1 MWRIIAITP
10 EYPSNEAE
18 RIPGLLDGNV
28 DIVHLRKP
36 GASETFLRSILDSI
50 PGKYYEKIA
59 IHDHFHLA
67 REYGLGGIHLN
78 SRNPEPLA
86 DFKGRVSASCHSF
99 AELRHKMSQCDYVF
113 LSPIFNS
120 LSKQNHQSA
129 FTTKMLANAKA
140 TGLLCSKVIALG
152 GIKKEHFTFLQ
163 QYGFGGAAMI
173 GSIWE
178 PLQRFQFITHKTDRY
193 GYAESASLALDAGFR
208 WIQLRMKDEPLDFI
222 KSEAL
227 KVQDL
232 CKNYGATFI
241 IDDHVELS
249 HEINADGVHLGK
261 LDMPIREARNILG
274 NRIIGGTANTMDD
287 IHRLVADG
295 ADYLGV
301 GPFRHTTTKKNLS
314 PILGIEGYKQLLQQ
328 CYRENIHIPIY
339 AIGGITS
346 EDLPLLKGIDIYGA
360 AVSSGIL
367 QASDPVAA
375 GMKFLS
381 SWK

>member
-18 RIPGLLDGNV
+18 RIPGLLNGNV

-50 PGKYYEKIA
+50 PEKYYEKIA
-59 IHDHFHLA
+59 IHDHLHLA
-67 REYGLGGIHLN
+67 SEYRLGGIHLN
-78 SRNPEPLA
+78 SRNPEPPA
-86 DFKGRVSASCHSF
+86 DFKGRISASCHSF
-99 AELRHKMSQCDYVF
+99 ADLRNKLSQCDYVF

-120 LSKQNHQSA
+120 LSKQSRKSA
-129 FTTKMLANAKA
+129 FTVKMLANAKA
-140 TGLLCSKVIALG
+140 IGLISSKVIALG
-152 GIKKEHFTFLQ
+152 GIKKEHFSFLQ

-178 PLQRFQFITHKTDRY
+178 PLHKFQFITHKTDRY
-193 GYAESASLALDAGFR
+193 GYAESATLALDAGFR

-227 KVQDL
+227 KVQTL
-232 CKNYGATFI
+232 CKNHGATFV
-241 IDDHVELS
+241 IDDHVELAK
-249 HEINADGVHLGK
+249 EIDADGVHLGK
-261 LDMPIREARNILG
+261 LDMPVREARDILG
-274 NRIIGGTANTMDD
+274 NRIIGGTANTMED

-328 CYRENIHIPIY
+328 CDRENIHVPIY
-339 AIGGITS
+339 AIGGITH
-346 EDLPLLKGIDIYGA
+346 EDLPLLKSVGIYGV

-367 QASDPVAA
+367 QTSDPVAA
-375 GMKFLS
+375 GMNFLS